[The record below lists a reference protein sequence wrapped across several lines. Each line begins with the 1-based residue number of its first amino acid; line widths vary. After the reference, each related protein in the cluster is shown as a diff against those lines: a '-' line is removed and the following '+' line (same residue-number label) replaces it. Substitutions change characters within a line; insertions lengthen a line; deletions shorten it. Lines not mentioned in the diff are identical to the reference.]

1 MKKFICLIFVCI
13 CTLIVNAQD
22 ADYAK
27 KEQQT
32 EAERRTQYK
41 EVVTQIFKDD
51 ELFVLFYLDLALVV
65 DPTKETQV
73 VERITTE
80 NPWESLT
87 GYIKGKSNIYFC
99 PSSSQLSKAIEY
111 MPCPIDL
118 DILMSDKYGMYRLS
132 SPEELFKNRGDSFRN
147 SKHKAVVFG
156 GLKYDEESIPIT
168 DNLLAFRGN
177 REAMEGYQFL
187 KSTYEEAIYIDSIF
201 RRNGIETALLTGDD
215 GTEQSFAQIPKH
227 QVDIIHVASH
237 GFYEPD
243 KDNTESSS
251 LQEWM
256 MSHAGLVLAG
266 AERETTNRSND
277 GRLTAYEI
285 SQTDLSGVNLV
296 VLSAC
301 DTGLGDIK
309 ENDVYGLLKGFK
321 KAGAGTLLV
330 TLSEV
335 NDTVTSLLMKRFYDN
350 LFRGDNPRRALENAQ
365 RYIRLH
371 GNGQFNKSE
380 YWTPFVLVD
389 DLDRNIG
396 KNISQKDKDSFLFEI
411 IKLEELYSET
421 NLFPNWENIRKN
433 INHDDIVLRIFPYN
447 PQRDVEY
454 VIMIG
459 DVKTGTCV
467 IKRLLYTEEL
477 QAIKKN
483 IGMSVDTAMFKRIDV
498 CLWNTVLPYL
508 KTKKRIFVQTAGLFD
523 NLPIEYSPLLS
534 NKFDI
539 YRISTLNILLKKEK
553 MKSRY
558 DNIALFGG
566 LFYDSTKDKYTEE
579 LRSASYGL
587 AFLPGTKMETDSIAS
602 VFKGKGIKLYQGYDG
617 TEKAFRALN
626 NAFEQLV
633 HISTH
638 AFSFN
643 YKNDD
648 VREVVKDM
656 NLLNGIHSI
665 EDFMLSH
672 CGLCFSSANNAFL
685 GNWKGPDYEDG
696 IITGKDIARLCLNT
710 VDLITLSACETG
722 KNELG
727 NTSSEVSWNMV
738 KAFKLAGCN
747 AVLASLWKVDDMST
761 CLLMMSFYNN
771 LLAGKTKVAAIKD
784 AQHYIRTFQKQYVI
798 GNNIIIT
805 HPYSN
810 PKYWAS
816 FVLIDAIE

>member
-1 MKKFICLIFVCI
+1 MKKFICFIFVCF

-22 ADYAK
+22 VDYAK
-27 KEQQT
+27 TRQET
-32 EAERRTQYK
+32 EAERRAQYK

-73 VERITTE
+73 VERITTD

-87 GYIKGKSNIYFC
+87 EYIKGKSNIYFC
-99 PSSSQLSKAIEY
+99 PSGSQLSVAIEY
-111 MPCPIDL
+111 MSCPSDP
-118 DILMSDKYGMYRLS
+118 DILMSDRYGMYRLS
-132 SPEELFKNRGDSFRN
+132 SPEELFENRDENFRN

-156 GLKYDEESIPIT
+156 GLKYDEESIPTT

-177 REAMEGYQFL
+177 REAIEGYRYL
-187 KSTYEEAIYIDSIF
+187 KSTYEEAVYIDSIF
-201 RRNGIETALLTGDD
+201 RRNGIETALLTGED
-215 GTEQSFAQIPKH
+215 GTEHSFAQIPNH
-227 QVDIIHVASH
+227 QVDILHIASH

-256 MSHAGLVLAG
+256 MSHAGLVLSG
-266 AERETTNRSND
+266 AEKDTSDKTNN

-371 GNGQFNKSE
+371 GNGQFNKLE

-396 KNISQKDKDSFLFEI
+396 KNISPKDKDFFLSDI
-411 IKLEELYSET
+411 IKLENVYSEIK
-421 NLFPNWENIRKN
+421 LFPNWDSIRSKLN
-433 INHDDIVLRIFPYN
+433 QNDIVLRIFPYN
-447 PQRDVEY
+447 SQRDIEY

-459 DVKTGTCV
+459 DVKTGRCFV
-467 IKRLLYTEEL
+467 KRLLNSKAL
-477 QAIKKN
+477 QDIKVD
-483 IGMSVDTAMFKRIDV
+483 VDTVIFNKIDI
-498 CLWNTVLPYL
+498 CLWNRVMPYL
-508 KTKKRIFVQTAGLFD
+508 KAKKRIFVQTAGLF
-523 NLPIEYSPLLS
+523 NNYPVEYSPS
-534 NKFDI
+534 VSDKFDI
-539 YRISTLNILLKKEK
+539 YRISSLEVLLRDEEVQ
-553 MKSRY
+553 SHY

-579 LRSASYGL
+579 LRAATLDLG
-587 AFLPGTKMETDSIAS
+587 FLPGSKMETDSIAL
-602 VFKGKGIKLYQGYDG
+602 VFKGKGVKLYQGYNG
-617 TEKAFRALN
+617 TEKAFRNLN
-626 NAFEQLV
+626 YSSDQLV

-638 AFSFN
+638 AFSFS
-643 YKNDD
+643 YINDD
-648 VREVVKDM
+648 VHDEFAKNL
-656 NLLNGIHSI
+656 NLLNETHSI

-672 CGLCFSSANNAFL
+672 CGLCFSGANDAISGKWN
-685 GNWKGPDYEDG
+685 GPNYEDG
-696 IITGKDIARLCLNT
+696 IITGKDIAQFNLNT
-710 VDLITLSACETG
+710 VELITLSACETG
-722 KNELG
+722 NNMLG
-727 NTSSEVSWNMV
+727 DTSSEDSWNMV
-738 KAFKLAGCN
+738 KAFKMAGCN
-747 AVLASLWKVDDMST
+747 AVLASLWKVDDMAT
-761 CLLMMSFYNN
+761 CLLMISFYKN
-771 LLAGKTKVAAIKD
+771 LLSGKTKVAALKD
-784 AQHYIRTFQKQYVI
+784 AQCYIRNFQKKYII
-798 GNNIIIT
+798 GKRDVFL
-805 HPYSN
+805 HPYTN

-816 FVLIDAIE
+816 FVLIDALE